1 MDTLTN
7 QPIPSPHSLYG
18 LFVPINWSQY
28 PLCNLNIFFHNQLS
42 TTVPPIH
49 PILNQQIHMLIKDCK
64 LCAKMFKTFL
74 RVRNVFKLILSVSIH
89 KIIVIIKKKHHNI
102 CPACVKFLL
111 LYSIAKYIPKGKN
124 SLYIYSRRSGWVNW
138 IVRFCSHCEKKNVL
152 KTR

>member
-7 QPIPSPHSLYG
+7 QPIPSPHYLYG

-64 LCAKMFKTFL
+64 LCAKMFKPFL

-89 KIIVIIKKKHHNI
+89 KIIIIKKNTTTFAQHVLSFSYCIVSQNI
-102 CPACVKFLL
+102 LLKVKID
-111 LYSIAKYIPKGKN
+111 YTYIHVGRVGSIG
-124 SLYIYSRRSGWVNW
+124 S
-138 IVRFCSHCEKKNVL
+138 
-152 KTR
+152 